1 MNKKRILII
10 LVAAVFFALSDQ
22 TLQAQVRTPEDRLN
36 VISKARSLVYPESR
50 TLEEMT
56 EGMVA
61 HPFYP
66 RADTVVAPG
75 ETTRSIL
82 AQIASGIS
90 VDGSIQMGGVRY
102 LLLQGRRVGPG
113 DYLPVQHEGRTYQV
127 RIEAVTASSYKLRL
141 NDEEIENNL

>member
-1 MNKKRILII
+1 MNKKRLLII
-10 LVAAVFFALSDQ
+10 LVSAFLSALSVQ
-22 TLQAQVRTPEDRLN
+22 TLQAQVRTPDDRLN
-36 VISKARSLVYPESR
+36 VISKARLLVYPDLR

-56 EGMVA
+56 EGMVT
-61 HPFYP
+61 HPFHP
-66 RADTVVAPG
+66 RADTLVAPG
-75 ETTRSIL
+75 ETTRSVL
-82 AQIASGIS
+82 ARIASGIS

-127 RIEAVTASSYKLRL
+127 RIEAVTASSYTLRL